1 MTCFQKNVIYQNCG
15 HNISQMFDAIL
26 ISYLILLSSKFQ
38 PVVRKKLL
46 HTYMLFTG
54 WEVHIGRNCARGLEY
69 RRGRYSDRGY
79 LKVSG
84 KFYFSLQPM
93 GVEVGRV
100 LVDEECDR
108 LQTKPKYY
116 NMIFSSLIYIIT
128 IKVARLDFLG
138 ETPPTFE
145 H

>member
-1 MTCFQKNVIYQNCG
+1 MGETVPEV
-15 HNISQMFDAIL
+15 
-26 ISYLILLSSKFQ
+26 LS
-38 PVVRKKLL
+38 
-46 HTYMLFTG
+46 T
-54 WEVHIGRNCARGLEY
+54 A
-69 RRGRYSDRGY
+69 DRGY

-93 GVEVGRV
+93 GVKVGRV
-100 LVDEECDR
+100 LVDEACNR
-108 LQTKPKYY
+108 LQTKPKYNY

>member
-1 MTCFQKNVIYQNCG
+1 
-15 HNISQMFDAIL
+15 
-26 ISYLILLSSKFQ
+26 
-38 PVVRKKLL
+38 
-46 HTYMLFTG
+46 MLFTG

-116 NMIFSSLIYIIT
+116 NMIVSLLIYIIT

-145 H
+145 R

>member
-38 PVVRKKLL
+38 PVVRKKPF
-46 HTYMLFTG
+46 TYIYVIHQLG
-54 WEVHIGRNCARGLEY
+54 GPYWEKLCQ
-69 RRGRYSDRGY
+69 GRYSDRGY

-100 LVDEECDR
+100 LVDEACDR

>member
-1 MTCFQKNVIYQNCG
+1 
-15 HNISQMFDAIL
+15 
-26 ISYLILLSSKFQ
+26 
-38 PVVRKKLL
+38 
-46 HTYMLFTG
+46 MLFTG

-69 RRGRYSDRGY
+69 RRGQYSDRGY

-100 LVDEECDR
+100 LVDEACDR

-116 NMIFSSLIYIIT
+116 NMIFSSLIYIVT